1 MDRRNGRGMVDMLRS
16 LLILGLCFL
25 ISLSIF
31 AATGYRT
38 HQFTVTFTGHDD
50 TWVSNYAHGRISIIP
65 EEGWKI
71 SDEAPAEVHLDHSDH
86 ITVNRTHFTLKNIR
100 WDKNGAAHFDIIILG
115 KKVGLASIDA
125 RMVFFVCND
134 KVCLRTSA
142 TLSRS
147 LMVKP

>member
-1 MDRRNGRGMVDMLRS
+1 MADMFRS
-16 LLILGLCFL
+16 LLILGIFFL
-25 ISLSIF
+25 ISFGIF
-31 AATGYRT
+31 AATRYRT
-38 HQFTVTFTGHDD
+38 HQFTVKFTGHDN

-71 SDEAPAEVHLDHSDH
+71 SDEAPTEIYLDHSDH
-86 ITVNRTHFTLKNIR
+86 ITVDRTHLTLKHVK
-100 WDKNGAAHFDIIILG
+100 WDKNGAAHFDVIILG

-125 RMVFFVCND
+125 RMVFFICND

-147 LMVKP
+147 IMVKP

>member
-1 MDRRNGRGMVDMLRS
+1 VDRRNGRGMVDMLRS

-25 ISLSIF
+25 ISFSIF
-31 AATGYRT
+31 ATTRYRT

-65 EEGWKI
+65 EDGWKI
-71 SDEAPAEVHLDHSDH
+71 SNKAPTEVHLDHSDH
-86 ITVNRTHFTLKNIR
+86 VSISQSHLTLKNVR

-115 KKVGLASIDA
+115 KKVGLAYISA
-125 RMVFFVCND
+125 RMVFFVCNN
-134 KVCLRTSA
+134 KVCLRTTA

-147 LMVKP
+147 LVVKQ

>member
-1 MDRRNGRGMVDMLRS
+1 MFRS
-16 LLILGLCFL
+16 LLILSLCFL
-25 ISLSIF
+25 VSAGIA
-31 AATGYRT
+31 AATRYRT
-38 HQFTVTFTGHDD
+38 HQFTVKFTGHED
-50 TWVSNYAHGRISIIP
+50 TWVSNYAHGQISIIP

-71 SDEAPAEVHLDHSDH
+71 SKDAPTEIHLEHSDH
-86 ITVNRTHFTLKNIR
+86 ISVDRTHLTLKNAK
-100 WDKNGAAHFDIIILG
+100 WDKDRTVSFDVIIKG

-147 LMVKP
+147 IMVKP